1 MERNEID
8 YLLSHGYSIAEVM
21 NMETKPANTQPVAPE
36 PEPEAPAKEEPA
48 PEEPKEEKQEVKKNF
63 GFDFETTFA
72 KLDEKINTLQ
82 KSIQKANRD
91 GVENPTPKAYTAEDA
106 IQEII
111 SGKKEGNKL

>member
-21 NMETKPANTQPVAPE
+21 SMEAKTTNTQPVTSDP
-36 PEPEAPAKEEPA
+36 EEPVPEEA
-48 PEEPKEEKQEVKKNF
+48 TPETPKEEPKEVKKNS
-63 GFDFETTFA
+63 GFDFESTFA

-91 GVENPTPKAYTAEDA
+91 GVENPTPKAYTADDA
-106 IQEII
+106 LKEII
-111 SGKKEGNKL
+111 SGKKEGN